1 MKCLEEKSLRNGK
14 FEDFYTAMD
23 LSNRTKNRYANVLPR
38 MQNIFFFQELLQGT
52 FLFIHILAEKTR
64 VKLREKEGETSDYIN
79 ANYIGVHIFY

>member
-1 MKCLEEKSLRNGK
+1 MESLK
-14 FEDFYTAMD
+14 TFTQQWICQIEQKTVTQMYYLVCKIF
-23 LSNRTKNRYANVLPR
+23 SFFKNYYR
-38 MQNIFFFQELLQGT
+38 ET